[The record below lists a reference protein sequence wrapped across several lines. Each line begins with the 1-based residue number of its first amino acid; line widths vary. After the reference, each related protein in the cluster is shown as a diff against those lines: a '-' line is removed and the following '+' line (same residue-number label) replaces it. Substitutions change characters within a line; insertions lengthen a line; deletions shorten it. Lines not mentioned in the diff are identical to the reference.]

1 MKPGDNIWNF
11 TKEHLTGEG
20 GGAGLGLAFV
30 ATVAERHRGEIQ
42 VEGVVG
48 QGSTFML
55 RLPANNE
62 ESSVQSVSRLTHIDG
77 AGGLP
82 VGVRIGKR
90 HFVSRDRHNAAS
102 SCHKNWLSVRP
113 HREHPT
119 RDEMSAI
126 VLSVRTIKDSL
137 TEKANAV
144 EWSISSRIAS
154 N

>member
-30 ATVAERHRGEIQ
+30 ATVAERHGGEIQ

-77 AGGLP
+77 QEDSPLVYGLGN
-82 VGVRIGKR
+82 VTSSAVTAT
-90 HFVSRDRHNAAS
+90 NAAS
-102 SCHKNWLSVRP
+102 RLATKRASGLASDHIANTP
-113 HREHPT
+113 PGT
-119 RDEMSAI
+119 RCLAI
-126 VLSVRTIKDSL
+126 VLS
-137 TEKANAV
+137 
-144 EWSISSRIAS
+144 AS
-154 N
+154 GP